1 MFVFLSQFS
10 LFTTS
15 SPDST
20 KKLYWATCDIRH
32 CFDNIAPPRVF
43 ELCKKLLK
51 ETDYIVRKYSVLHA
65 YDSEKRVVTNQR
77 EGGEGFL
84 ECWVG
89 CMGGGG
95 GQGYGFAES
104 GRGLVSAGP
113 RED

>member
-1 MFVFLSQFS
+1 MFVCLSQFS

-65 YDSEKRVVTNQR
+65 YDSEKRVVTNHVKEVR
-77 EGGEGFL
+77 GFGSVGLGGWGEEESRATNCRKWTGVRAGF
-84 ECWVG
+84 
-89 CMGGGG
+89 
-95 GQGYGFAES
+95 
-104 GRGLVSAGP
+104 